1 MTRKPA
7 SLRESSPGS
16 ASHIMNAETSLAY
29 WSTVSGTVEPSAPG
43 SYLMSPSLS
52 GGGMPNGGGIPNG
65 ANPRGGGQLSAE
77 DRQQFSREAAQRLAD
92 AEALRQQL
100 EKQGQPT
107 GKLDDA
113 IQNLR
118 QMAQGQY
125 LEDTRTAA
133 SLRSKVIDGLKDFEF
148 GLRRKLGDGDSTR
161 VLLERSGDVPP
172 AYKQHVEEY
181 YRSIGRGG
189 AAPPKKP

>member
-1 MTRKPA
+1 
-7 SLRESSPGS
+7 
-16 ASHIMNAETSLAY
+16 
-29 WSTVSGTVEPSAPG
+29 
-43 SYLMSPSLS
+43 LS